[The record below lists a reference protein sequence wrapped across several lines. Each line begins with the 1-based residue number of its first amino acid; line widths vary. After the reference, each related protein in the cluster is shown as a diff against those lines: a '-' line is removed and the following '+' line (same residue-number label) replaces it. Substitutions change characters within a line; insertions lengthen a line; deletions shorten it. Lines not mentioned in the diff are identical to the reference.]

1 MKGRFVFAAVVWLVT
16 SAGTQAKTPGPS
28 IEITQGPV
36 NRVVIRTESQ
46 AAAIYGAAEAT
57 ASEIDWVLL
66 PHHRRDVLW
75 AARPLVEA
83 GVKAVAPAAER
94 ELIESPQNFW
104 NDFRQKR
111 FHDYQQQSTK
121 ILEKPL
127 AVNRWV
133 KEGDQL
139 DLGGV
144 TLTTLE
150 TPGFTRGSVSYAT
163 QVDGK
168 KYVFTGDLIAG
179 AGKVLDIYSFQ
190 DAIPAAGVRGYH
202 GYGGR
207 FAALLASLEKVKALQ
222 PDVLVPAR
230 GEVMTHPE
238 QALQSLADRVRA
250 LYRSYLSTSALNW
263 YFKEE
268 RMGICARRVLGEN
281 TDFSWMAYSAH
292 DETPDWIWVKGTSR
306 LVISETGHSLL
317 IDCGT
322 SAVIDGVKELMNL
335 GVIEKV
341 DGIFVTHYHDDH
353 TDAVEAARKAF
364 ACPVYAVE
372 NYGDILQHP
381 GNYHMPCL
389 HHTPIEDLVV
399 KQDGDKLP
407 FHEFTLTF
415 RRFPGQTFYHGAL
428 LVEHPGQTPVFFIG
442 DAFSPS
448 GMDDYCVLNRNL
460 MHNDDGLL
468 NCLGQIRELGDNYWL
483 INEHISQVFRFSRQ
497 ELAALEAGFRERAAI
512 VRQLSPWDD
521 ENYAVDEQWAC
532 LYPYGVHTKPA
543 AIQPFEVKL
552 TNHSPK
558 PRDYRVRFRLPAGA
572 QLMSKNPGSALVA
585 RNVPPGG
592 LATLPVKIQLPARP
606 GNYLVR
612 VDVQSDGIDVRDWV
626 ESLVTIGPDE
636 TNAPE

>member
-1 MKGRFVFAAVVWLVT
+1 MKPGFVLWGLVCVIT
-16 SAGTQAKTPGPS
+16 SSVTQVETSGVS
-28 IEITQGPV
+28 IEITKGPV
-36 NRVVIRTESQ
+36 NSVVVRGESR
-46 AAAIYGAAEAT
+46 AAAIYGAQEA
-57 ASEIDWVLL
+57 AAPELDWVLL
-66 PHHRRDVLW
+66 AHHRRDVVW

-83 GVKAVAPAAER
+83 GVKAVAPEAER
-94 ELIESPQNFW
+94 ELIESPETFW
-104 NDFRQKR
+104 EAFKVSR

-121 ILEKPL
+121 ILEKSL

-133 KEGDQL
+133 KGGDQI

-144 TLTTLE
+144 TLTTIE

-163 QVDGK
+163 QIDEK

-179 AGKVLDIYSFQ
+179 VGKVLDIYSFQ
-190 DAIPAAGVRGYH
+190 DAIPEANVGGYH

-207 FAALLASLEKVKALQ
+207 FSALLASIEKVKALQ

-230 GEVMTHPE
+230 GEIMTNP
-238 QALQSLADRVRA
+238 QLALESLADRIRA

-268 RMGICARRVLGEN
+268 HMAICARRVLGESA
-281 TDFSWMAYSAH
+281 DFSWMAYSAY
-292 DETPDWIWVKGTSR
+292 DDTPDWIWVKGTSR
-306 LVISETGHSLL
+306 LIISETGHSLL

-322 SAVIDGVKELMNL
+322 TGVIEGVKDLINL
-335 GVIEKV
+335 GVIDKV

-353 TDAVEAARKAF
+353 TNAVQAAAEVF
-364 ACPVYAVE
+364 ECPVYAVE
-372 NYGDILQHP
+372 NYVDILQNP

-389 HHTPIEDLVV
+389 HHTPIKEIVA
-399 KQDGDKLP
+399 KQHGDKLP

-415 RRFPGQTFYHGAL
+415 RSFPGQTFYHGAL
-428 LVEHPGQTPVFFIG
+428 LAEQPGQTPVFFIG

-468 NCLGQIRELGDNYWL
+468 NCLRQIRELGENYWL
-483 INEHISQVFRFSRQ
+483 INEHIFHVFRFSKN
-497 ELAALEAGFRERAAI
+497 ELATLESGFRERAAI
-512 VRQLSPWDD
+512 VRSLSLWDD

-532 LYPYGVHTKPA
+532 LYPYGVEARPEA
-543 AIQPFEVKL
+543 VQPFQVKL

-558 PRDYRVRFRLPAGA
+558 PRDYRVTFRLPEGA
-572 QLMSKNPGSALVA
+572 QFVSATKDLSIVA
-585 RNVPPGG
+585 HDVPPGA
-592 LATLPVKIQLPARP
+592 LASVQVMIKLPAKP
-606 GNYLVR
+606 GNYLIR

-626 ESLVTIGPDE
+626 ESFVMIDPSE
-636 TNAPE
+636 TNEPK